1 MQTTKMFYWYGKLQ
15 PRDVATKVTFI
26 TPLSSLT
33 QEKVKW
39 KWTPVHQEAFDQM
52 KVHSKGDPSHI
63 PLLLQGT

>member
-33 QEKVKW
+33 ARKS
-39 KWTPVHQEAFDQM
+39 QM
-52 KVHSKGDPSHI
+52 EMDT
-63 PLLLQGT
+63 GTSGSL